1 MRGHRE
7 PPEPDLTMQT
17 SWMVFTAGVALGG
30 YIVVVFNG
38 LVRHR
43 NLVREGWSGID
54 VQLRRRSDLIPNLVQ
69 TVKGYAAHE
78 RSLFEDIVARRS
90 ATMMTAATPQKAAA
104 EQALQGSLGRLLAV
118 AEAYPEL
125 KADQNFLKLQ
135 EQLAEIEDQLQ
146 MARRY
151 FNGTVRDFNI
161 RIQSF
166 PDVILSRAL
175 GYREEHFFQID
186 AASAA
191 APSISLSGA

>member
-1 MRGHRE
+1 
-7 PPEPDLTMQT
+7 MQT
-17 SWMVFTAGVALGG
+17 SWQTSWQISWMVFTAFVALAG
-30 YIVVVFNG
+30 YVIVVFNG

-69 TVKGYAAHE
+69 TVKGYATHE
-78 RSLFEDIVARRS
+78 RSLFEDITARRS
-90 ATMMTAATPQKAAA
+90 ASLMTAATPAKAAA

-118 AEAYPEL
+118 AEAYPQL

-166 PDVILSRAL
+166 PDILLSRAL

-191 APSISLSGA
+191 VPSISLSGA

>member
-1 MRGHRE
+1 MKTE
-7 PPEPDLTMQT
+7 
-17 SWMVFTAGVALGG
+17 WMVIAALVALAS
-30 YIVVVFNG
+30 YAVVVFNG
-38 LVRHR
+38 LIRHR
-43 NLVREGWSGID
+43 NLVREGWSGVD

-69 TVKGYAAHE
+69 TVKAYAAHE
-78 RSLFEDIVARRS
+78 RGLFEDITQRRS
-90 ATMMTAATPQKAAA
+90 ATLSMAARPEKAAA
-104 EQALQGSLGRLLAV
+104 EQALQGSLGRLVAI
-118 AEAYPEL
+118 AEAYPQL

-166 PDVILSRAL
+166 PDVLLARTL
-175 GYREEHFFQID
+175 GFREEHFFQID

-191 APSISLSGA
+191 VPVVSLREA

>member
-1 MRGHRE
+1 
-7 PPEPDLTMQT
+7 MQT
-17 SWMVFTAGVALGG
+17 SWIVITAVVALGG
-30 YIVVVFNG
+30 YVIVVFNG

-69 TVKGYAAHE
+69 AVKGYATHE
-78 RSLFEDIVARRS
+78 RSLFEDITARRS
-90 ATMMTAATPQKAAA
+90 ASLMTAATPAKAAA

-118 AEAYPEL
+118 AEAYPQL
-125 KADQNFLKLQ
+125 RADRNFLKLQ

-166 PDVILSRAL
+166 PDILVSRAL

-191 APSISLSGA
+191 VPAISLSGA

>member
-1 MRGHRE
+1 MKTGWI
-7 PPEPDLTMQT
+7 LIAAL
-17 SWMVFTAGVALGG
+17 VACAGYVIVA
-30 YIVVVFNG
+30 FNA

-69 TVKGYAAHE
+69 TVQGYAAHE
-78 RSLFEDIVARRS
+78 RKLFEDVASRRS
-90 ATMMTAATPQKAAA
+90 ATLLASATPEKAAA
-104 EQALQGSLGRLLAV
+104 EAALQGSLGQLLAV

-125 KADQNFLKLQ
+125 KADRNFLKLQ

-166 PDVILSRAL
+166 PDILLARAL

-191 APSISLSGA
+191 VPVVSLSGA

>member
-1 MRGHRE
+1 
-7 PPEPDLTMQT
+7 
-17 SWMVFTAGVALGG
+17 MVFAAVAALAGH
-30 YIVVVFNG
+30 IVVVFNG

-69 TVKGYAAHE
+69 TVKGYATHE
-78 RSLFEDIVARRS
+78 RTLFEDIAVRRS
-90 ATMMTAATPQKAAA
+90 ASLMTAATPEKAAA

-166 PDVILSRAL
+166 PDVLLARAL

-191 APSISLSGA
+191 VPSISLSGA